1 MSLKNRITTIIENVC
16 FKTNCFIEP
25 LLLTSIILLPIS
37 LIYFKK
43 KYYLLSFIIFLNG
56 VASYFYHL
64 KQIYLK
70 QVNQKQVN
78 QKQVNQK
85 QVNEFYKYDSI
96 LSVISFLLSLF
107 LAAKLNKK
115 NKYYLSFIVIL
126 AFLSYILNYY
136 YESYN
141 FHLIWHLFVFL
152 GQLFL
157 ALKIKNK
164 I

>member
-1 MSLKNRITTIIENVC
+1 MSFKNRITTIIENVC

-70 QVNQKQVN
+70 QVNKKQI
-78 QKQVNQK
+78 
-85 QVNEFYKYDSI
+85 NEFHKYDSI

-126 AFLSYILNYY
+126 ALLSYILNYY

-157 ALKIKNK
+157 ALKTKNK
-164 I
+164 K